1 MERKEGGVA
10 FKENAEI
17 DKAER
22 MRGNPPI
29 KRSPTHAA
37 SRPSPSLL
45 TAQMRCTVWPNLS
58 RQTQSWNN
66 VMGGDEETG
75 KGLGCTPDGSDIFE
89 VAWLHSLAS
98 NDRHKK
104 AAWMFEPTETQNG

>member
-1 MERKEGGVA
+1 
-10 FKENAEI
+10 
-17 DKAER
+17 
-22 MRGNPPI
+22 
-29 KRSPTHAA
+29 
-37 SRPSPSLL
+37 
-45 TAQMRCTVWPNLS
+45 
-58 RQTQSWNN
+58 
-66 VMGGDEETG
+66 MGGDEETG